1 MRAGEEKLKKNIAE
15 YILYIW
21 QMEDLVR
28 SFQFDAN
35 VIRQSILSP
44 QIEDEKELELEM
56 EWFNELIRKMKNQQL
71 VQKGHLN
78 ELNEIIQEL
87 FYLHNTLLNVAKD
100 QAYVALNDAA
110 AEAMEEFRFKSKL
123 NDMNTVELC
132 LNGLYLKLLMRLSK
146 QEITSATETAFD
158 SFRKLI
164 AYLTIQYHKMKNG
177 DLQFNYNLN

>member
-56 EWFNELIRKMKNQQL
+56 EWFNWKWNGSMSSS
-71 VQKGHLN
+71 
-78 ELNEIIQEL
+78 
-87 FYLHNTLLNVAKD
+87 AK
-100 QAYVALNDAA
+100 
-110 AEAMEEFRFKSKL
+110 
-123 NDMNTVELC
+123 
-132 LNGLYLKLLMRLSK
+132 
-146 QEITSATETAFD
+146 
-158 SFRKLI
+158 
-164 AYLTIQYHKMKNG
+164 
-177 DLQFNYNLN
+177 